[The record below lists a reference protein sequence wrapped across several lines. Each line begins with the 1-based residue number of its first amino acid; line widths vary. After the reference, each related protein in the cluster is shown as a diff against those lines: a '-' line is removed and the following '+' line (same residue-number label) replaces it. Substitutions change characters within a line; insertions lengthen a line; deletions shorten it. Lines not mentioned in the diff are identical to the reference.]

1 MIEHFFDGLK
11 LLWDIAIFRYA
22 VFANISIITFVF
34 VRRLTAAYHSQGS
47 FFSPYRIYK
56 GEFCIHNALYL
67 RQRNIP
73 LNEIKRIEVHC
84 AHGRGGKIYILNIER
99 KNGKPTG
106 SVIFGKSKRNDRLL
120 EKLEEDA
127 QKYHIQIS
135 KETWD

>member
-1 MIEHFFDGLK
+1 MGYSNFQICSVCKYFNYNVCICAQVD
-11 LLWDIAIFRYA
+11 
-22 VFANISIITFVF
+22 S
-34 VRRLTAAYHSQGS
+34 RLSQS
-47 FFSPYRIYK
+47 RKFFSPYRIYK